1 MPSCELE
8 VMSAADP
15 ELGPES
21 RGVQDWER
29 AMTDP
34 SQTARGAE
42 LNPIAEGK
50 CARWGVKLDP
60 KRAGRSAGGG
70 VELNPRAAG
79 EGMGMGGAAARA
91 WPHLGA

>member
-1 MPSCELE
+1 
-8 VMSAADP
+8 MSAADP

-29 AMTDP
+29 AMADP

-91 WPHLGA
+91 WPHLGAWAGATRTG